1 MKMDL
6 QNYYRGLREKIKN
19 ADDEL
24 FIAQLE
30 RKKEAN
36 IAFFYDFVVDEQ
48 GKLVYVFWADAT
60 SKKITVI
67 LVI

>member
-36 IAFFYDFVVDEQ
+36 IAFFYDFVVDE
-48 GKLVYVFWADAT
+48 
-60 SKKITVI
+60 
-67 LVI
+67 